1 MISQCPMMLIFLC
14 NIFSVLY
21 LRYPPI
27 HFIQFR
33 VIGGVEAYR
42 RCHRAKSGAQPLTII
57 DVYNQTFRQLLI

>member
-1 MISQCPMMLIFLC
+1 MISQYPMMLIFLC

-33 VIGGVEAYR
+33 VISGVEAYR
-42 RCHRAKSGAQPLTII
+42 SCHRAKGGAQPLTVI
-57 DVYNQTFRQLLI
+57 DAHNQTFRQLLI